1 MHFYDLYLQKAPVTT
16 TVRKWL
22 FIARVAVTQITVNEL
37 RLMRGDECLILQ
49 ATFCTISELI
59 FKTFTKILSDVIE
72 SFQTKLANRLK
83 QYLAHNLN
91 RKILAGYEPK

>member
-1 MHFYDLYLQKAPVTT
+1 M
-16 TVRKWL
+16 RKWL
-22 FIARVAVTQITVNEL
+22 FIARVAVTQTTVNEL

-59 FKTFTKILSDVIE
+59 LKTFTKILSDVIE

-91 RKILAGYEPK
+91 RQDSRNDPVSTKL